1 MSKILIV
8 FNVIKVI
15 KNWPVYF
22 LNYFKLV
29 WSQYSILK
37 LRNGIFLKIRS
48 KTSDR
53 KIFNEIWLR
62 QFYTPKTFEIK
73 ENDIIF
79 DLGAHIGFFSVFAA
93 IFAKKGMIYSFE
105 PSPDSFE
112 LLKENIRLNNFLNIK
127 LINKAIACK
136 SGIREF
142 ILSDNASG
150 NHFASFG
157 GNQENK
163 KITVQT
169 INLEEFIKSNNI
181 SVIDFLKMDCE
192 EAEYE
197 IIFNC
202 SPEIFKII
210 KKISMEYHNID
221 SSQNATQ
228 LKKFLETMGFEVSVK
243 GYMLYALNKNNYAKK
258 RIS

>member
-1 MSKILIV
+1 MSKIKTV
-8 FNVIKVI
+8 FKVIKVV

-22 LNYFKLV
+22 LDYFKLV
-29 WSQYSILK
+29 WRQYSILK
-37 LRNGIFLKIRS
+37 LRNGILFCIRS

-53 KIFNEIWLR
+53 TILNEIWLNN
-62 QFYTPKTFEIK
+62 FYTPQKFEIN

-79 DLGAHIGFFSVFAA
+79 DLGSHIGFFSVFAA
-93 IFAKKGMIYSFE
+93 ISAKKGIVYSFE
-105 PSPDSFE
+105 PSPDSFK
-112 LLKENIRLNNFLNIK
+112 LLEKNISLNNIKNIK
-127 LINKAIACK
+127 LINKAVACK

-163 KITVQT
+163 KITVPT

-243 GYMLYALNKNNYAKK
+243 GYMLYALNKNFK
-258 RIS
+258 